1 MTTIDLHIHTNCSDG
16 QYTPYEII
24 DIALNNGVSTLSIA
38 DHDTILAYTDN
49 LFNYA
54 KEKNIN
60 IIPGVEI
67 STNYLG
73 VGIHVLGYNFDLN
86 NKELID
92 CLSKLKNARLDYLIN
107 VSKLLNKLGYYI
119 NLEKLKEL
127 NTVTKAHIALDIIT
141 NKQNEDLL
149 IKTFNHIPSKG
160 EFIETIMNEGCPA
173 YTKKFTITPIEASK
187 IIKNANGKVILAH
200 PIAYT
205 HEDNISLSQIDT
217 LIEKMNADGIESN
230 YLYVDKDNILFD
242 ECDFWNN
249 YAKEKNLITTIGSD
263 FHNID
268 RHHPE
273 IGFIKNN
280 FSLTNNQVDTIIKNL
295 LSK

>member
-16 QYTPYEII
+16 QHTPYEII
-24 DIALNNGVSTLSIA
+24 DIALKNGVSTLSIA
-38 DHDTILAYTDN
+38 DHDTVLAYTDK
-49 LFNYA
+49 LAQYA
-54 KEKNIN
+54 KEKGIN
-60 IIPGVEI
+60 IIPAVEI
-67 STNYLG
+67 STNYFG
-73 VGIHVLGYNFDLN
+73 VGIHVLGYNFDLD
-86 NKELID
+86 NKELLD

-107 VSKLLNKLGYYI
+107 VSKLLNNLGYYI
-119 NLEKLKEL
+119 NLGKLKEL
-127 NTVTKAHIALDIIT
+127 NTVTKAHIASDIIT
-141 NKQNEDLL
+141 NKKNEDLL

-160 EFIETIMNEGCPA
+160 EFIETLMNEGCPA

-200 PIAYT
+200 PVAYT

-217 LIEKMNADGIESN
+217 LIKKMQADGIESN
-230 YLYVDKDNILFD
+230 YLYVDRNNMLFD

-268 RHHPE
+268 GYHPE
-273 IGFIKNN
+273 IGFAKNN
-280 FSLTNNQVDTIIKNL
+280 FSLTNRQVTTITKNL